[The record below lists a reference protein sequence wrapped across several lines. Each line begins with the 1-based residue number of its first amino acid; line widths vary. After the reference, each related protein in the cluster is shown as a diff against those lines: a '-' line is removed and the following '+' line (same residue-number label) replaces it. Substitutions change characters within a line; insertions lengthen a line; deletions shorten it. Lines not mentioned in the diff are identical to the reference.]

1 MANVNY
7 ASLVLSAETSGL
19 LKGKK
24 ALEETTRAG
33 ANTDKAIRGLDGRF
47 KKTGDSAGTAA
58 PKVERFSQATDA
70 TRSVA
75 LMATRALTGMAAG
88 YASFAAAG
96 ASINMA
102 RDFNAALAET
112 STLIEGTPEQLD
124 ALTEA
129 SRSMAREFGGSSTD
143 QVKAFYQAISAG
155 ADGVE
160 GATQL
165 LDQANK
171 LAIGG
176 ITDVTTGVDA
186 LTTAMNAYGPDVLSA
201 AEASDAMFV
210 AMRAGK
216 TTIGELSGS
225 LGQIVPIASSAGVSF
240 DEVTAGIAAL
250 TTQGLST
257 ASATTGL
264 RQVLASVIA
273 PTKQATDAATALGVS
288 FDVQALKSKGL
299 AEFLDDVITKT
310 GGNEAAMAQL
320 FGSVEALGAALAFAG
335 GAGGTFTDIL
345 ADMEIK
351 AGATDAAYLK
361 MSESLDQRWNKLTA
375 AATDIALGFGNALLA
390 VVVPAMEGIA
400 AASVA
405 VGQNLDIV
413 LVSLSALAATQIPA
427 AVAGLV
433 TLTAGMSASAVAT
446 GVFTTA
452 VNIARGAVIALGGP
466 LGVVWG
472 ILGAGAAAWAVWGR
486 GANEGETAAY
496 DAAAGTSALL
506 GQLDEFYK
514 TTAPN
519 AAAKAID
526 MANANY
532 KLAASAFEAAKGE
545 LAKRRAMLDMAA
557 SSGANGTSGSI
568 RDMGSSA
575 TYEAPKY
582 QAALAK
588 MEAAEAALEQA
599 MRDRKVTA
607 NAVTGSVSEVMS
619 ATVAASQTTNDH
631 SITLDINS
639 GSLGKNAK
647 AAGGASKALKDAA
660 KSAKDMADEIERLE
674 FDADPLKKY
683 NAELA
688 DLDTLVA
695 NGLSD
700 GAYRKAVDDL
710 NEGLAAGIPMVDDL
724 ANAFGDF
731 IGSGLSDFKG
741 FAKSIL
747 NSFTS
752 MISQMVATAARNRI
766 LIGLGFSGGGVA
778 SQAAAGLTGG
788 AAPGGGIF
796 GSLGSGGGLLGSIG
810 GTVGALTSGIGA
822 GFNMALGG
830 LTSGG
835 LSGLGSVLST
845 QLGAATASVG
855 AFGAALGAIAL
866 PLAGVAAVFSFFKKS
881 VKELDAGLRITV
893 DGMDALV
900 ESFRKTETKRFWGLS
915 KKVRTSYTELEEEA
929 AAPIISTIESL
940 ANSVIEMGDVF
951 GFAASN
957 IDRASVSL
965 KISTKGLSDAE
976 IEEAITEE
984 MNRLAD
990 VFADSMVGSFSG
1002 MVTTFEEYQSPIM
1015 KLLNIPAR
1023 IKESTGYVDQVNEE
1037 FEALKKAGEGSYE
1050 TLERLVS
1057 RLTGVNASF
1066 DMLGFSLYDLSLA
1079 GAGAAS
1085 SFVDLFGTLD
1095 DFNSITGSY
1104 YENFYSDA
1112 ERIAKATQLV
1122 TDSLLDLGID
1132 GLPATRRAFR
1142 ELVEETEALGDDE
1155 LLASLLKLSPAFAEI
1170 TAATDA
1176 LAASANA
1183 LITEDA
1189 FATGFDYARSL
1200 AQAQNNIAYQPPAVS
1215 NAFGSVPRAQQ
1226 DMTAELRGIRA
1237 DLTLLQSTMQITA
1250 ANTGRAADAADD
1262 TLAVTLENA
1271 L

>member
-1 MANVNY
+1 MSNVNY
-7 ASLVLSAETSGL
+7 AELTLGANTAGL
-19 LKGKK
+19 LKAKADLAAVTKAGAATENSVTKSMQSTEK
-24 ALEETTRAG
+24 AISQLPNATAAATRGFTDLRTSLDPLYAASKQYEAAQGQVAAAVRAGVASQAEANSVLALAEKRYLGVSTAAKTTNSALKAASTGMNSFAFQSRMAAMQLSQVAQQTMAGGGFIRALSIQLPDLALGFGAVGIAAGVAAGVLLPMAANFITGADNADELEDALDSLAQTSREYIEVNKMTKQSVSELALEFGGFSAEIQRTYEILQGVAFERTLDSLGVAIAALDVSRLEFLVGVFQQGQGEIEAFNQNYNDALAEIKESFGLTGSQAEEFLGQLNALKTADGPDEIVRAADRLNAFLIESYG
-33 ANTDKAIRGLDGRF
+33 SARKIPPELRDMVQRLGEAQTVAARVAANVDGSADSANAAATAAANLSGQLSVAAQYAGQLAANLAMAPAGIQGFQDKAAQLTAQISALD
-47 KKTGDSAGTAA
+47 AGYSQITA
-58 PKVERFSQATDA
+58 S
-70 TRSVA
+70 
-75 LMATRALTGMAAG
+75 AAG
-88 YASFAAAG
+88 YRKELEQKYGLADAANAAEEAYISGVINRQVKEYTNVQELNKAYTDKVTALNKVGTAGAAAG
-96 ASINMA
+96 AS
-102 RDFNAALAET
+102 
-112 STLIEGTPEQLD
+112 
-124 ALTEA
+124 
-129 SRSMAREFGGSSTD
+129 
-143 QVKAFYQAISAG
+143 
-155 ADGVE
+155 
-160 GATQL
+160 
-165 LDQANK
+165 
-171 LAIGG
+171 
-176 ITDVTTGVDA
+176 
-186 LTTAMNAYGPDVLSA
+186 TA
-201 AEASDAMFV
+201 
-210 AMRAGK
+210 
-216 TTIGELSGS
+216 
-225 LGQIVPIASSAGVSF
+225 
-240 DEVTAGIAAL
+240 
-250 TTQGLST
+250 
-257 ASATTGL
+257 
-264 RQVLASVIA
+264 
-273 PTKQATDAATALGVS
+273 
-288 FDVQALKSKGL
+288 KGL
-299 AEFLDDVITKT
+299 K
-310 GGNEAAMAQL
+310 
-320 FGSVEALGAALAFAG
+320 
-335 GAGGTFTDIL
+335 
-345 ADMEIK
+345 
-351 AGATDAAYLK
+351 
-361 MSESLDQRWNKLTA
+361 
-375 AATDIALGFGNALLA
+375 
-390 VVVPAMEGIA
+390 
-400 AASVA
+400 
-405 VGQNLDIV
+405 
-413 LVSLSALAATQIPA
+413 
-427 AVAGLV
+427 
-433 TLTAGMSASAVAT
+433 
-446 GVFTTA
+446 
-452 VNIARGAVIALGGP
+452 
-466 LGVVWG
+466 
-472 ILGAGAAAWAVWGR
+472 
-486 GANEGETAAY
+486 
-496 DAAAGTSALL
+496 
-506 GQLDEFYK
+506 
-514 TTAPN
+514 
-519 AAAKAID
+519 AAAKE
-526 MANANY
+526 
-532 KLAASAFEAAKGE
+532 AAS
-545 LAKRRAMLDMAA
+545 LA
-557 SSGANGTSGSI
+557 N
-568 RDMGSSA
+568 
-575 TYEAPKY
+575 
-582 QAALAK
+582 
-588 MEAAEAALEQA
+588 
-599 MRDRKVTA
+599 
-607 NAVTGSVSEVMS
+607 
-619 ATVAASQTTNDH
+619 
-631 SITLDINS
+631 
-639 GSLGKNAK
+639 
-647 AAGGASKALKDAA
+647 
-660 KSAKDMADEIERLE
+660 EIERLE

-700 GAYRKAVDDL
+700 GAYRKAVEEL
-710 NEGLAAGIPMVDDL
+710 NEEFANSGPMISKAGDAIGNFVAGGMRDFKSLLGAFKDMLSQMIATAISNPIKLALMGGSVGGGFAGTAAQAAG
-724 ANAFGDF
+724 
-731 IGSGLSDFKG
+731 S
-741 FAKSIL
+741 
-747 NSFTS
+747 
-752 MISQMVATAARNRI
+752 
-766 LIGLGFSGGGVA
+766 
-778 SQAAAGLTGG
+778 
-788 AAPGGGIF
+788 APGGGIF
-796 GSLGSGGGLLGSIG
+796 GSLGSGGGILGSIG

-835 LSGLGSVLST
+835 LGGLGSVLST

-915 KKVRTSYTELEEEA
+915 KKVRTSYTALEEEA

-990 VFADSMVGSFSG
+990 VFADSMVGTFSG

>member
-1 MANVNY
+1 MSNVNY
-7 ASLVLSAETSGL
+7 AELTLGANTAGL
-19 LKGKK
+19 LKAK
-24 ALEETTRAG
+24 
-33 ANTDKAIRGLDGRF
+33 TDL
-47 KKTGDSAGTAA
+47 AA
-58 PKVERFSQATDA
+58 
-70 TRSVA
+70 
-75 LMATRALTGMAAG
+75 
-88 YASFAAAG
+88 
-96 ASINMA
+96 
-102 RDFNAALAET
+102 
-112 STLIEGTPEQLD
+112 
-124 ALTEA
+124 
-129 SRSMAREFGGSSTD
+129 
-143 QVKAFYQAISAG
+143 
-155 ADGVE
+155 
-160 GATQL
+160 
-165 LDQANK
+165 
-171 LAIGG
+171 
-176 ITDVTTGVDA
+176 VT
-186 LTTAMNAYGPDVLSA
+186 
-201 AEASDAMFV
+201 
-210 AMRAGK
+210 
-216 TTIGELSGS
+216 
-225 LGQIVPIASSAGVSF
+225 
-240 DEVTAGIAAL
+240 
-250 TTQGLST
+250 
-257 ASATTGL
+257 
-264 RQVLASVIA
+264 
-273 PTKQATDAATALGVS
+273 
-288 FDVQALKSKGL
+288 
-299 AEFLDDVITKT
+299 
-310 GGNEAAMAQL
+310 
-320 FGSVEALGAALAFAG
+320 
-335 GAGGTFTDIL
+335 
-345 ADMEIK
+345 K
-351 AGATDAAYLK
+351 AGAAT
-361 MSESLDQRWNKLTA
+361 ESSVTKSMQSTEKAISQLPNATA
-375 AATDIALGFGNALLA
+375 AATRGFTDLRTSLDPLYAASKQYEAAQGQVAAAVRAGVASQAEANSVLALAEKRYLGVSTAAKTTNSALKAASTGMNSFAFQSRMAAMQLSQVAQQTMAGGGFIRALSIQLPDLALGFGA
-390 VVVPAMEGIA
+390 VGIA
-400 AASVA
+400 AGVAGGILLPMAADLLTGADNAEEMEDALDSLTSAYESFSSATDMARMTVSELSLEFGNFAADMQRTFDILQGVALERVVSGLSASIAALDVSRLEFLVETFQDGYGEIQKFNDVYNRSLEEIRERFNLTGEQAGLFLEQLNALKGAEGPNEIADQASKMRDFLLEAYGSVRAMPPEILDMVESLGDAQVVA
-405 VGQNLDIV
+405 ARVAANVDGSADSARRAEDEAAGLTGKLSDASMFAAQ
-413 LVSLSALAATQIPA
+413 LVSNLGQVPSAIAAIAGDVDAAIGRLQSQNTSLTYQLEQGITASAAAIKAQRDEALRLAAANGSTIDQLA
-427 AVAGLV
+427 AMGQSFDEQAAKAERLAIANKAMTG
-433 TLTAGMSASAVAT
+433 TLSEQAS
-446 GVFTTA
+446 
-452 VNIARGAVIALGGP
+452 
-466 LGVVWG
+466 
-472 ILGAGAAAWAVWGR
+472 
-486 GANEGETAAY
+486 
-496 DAAAGTSALL
+496 
-506 GQLDEFYK
+506 
-514 TTAPN
+514 
-519 AAAKAID
+519 AAAKA
-526 MANANY
+526 
-532 KLAASAFEAAKGE
+532 
-545 LAKRRAMLDMAA
+545 
-557 SSGANGTSGSI
+557 
-568 RDMGSSA
+568 
-575 TYEAPKY
+575 
-582 QAALAK
+582 
-588 MEAAEAALEQA
+588 
-599 MRDRKVTA
+599 
-607 NAVTGSVSEVMS
+607 
-619 ATVAASQTTNDH
+619 
-631 SITLDINS
+631 
-639 GSLGKNAK
+639 
-647 AAGGASKALKDAA
+647 AAGMSGVGKATGGAGKAM
-660 KSAKDMADEIERLE
+660 MATAREAEKLSEQIQELE
-674 FDADPLKKY
+674 FDADPLRRY

-788 AAPGGGIF
+788 AAPGGGLL
-796 GSLGSGGGLLGSIG
+796 GSLGSGGGILSGLSQSGGILGNIASQGIFGTSGIFGSIG
-810 GTVGALTSGIGA
+810 SSLGTSLGGILGGSGSALATS
-822 GFNMALGG
+822 LGG
-830 LTSGG
+830 LGASIGAVVPV
-835 LSGLGSVLST
+835 LGI
-845 QLGAATASVG
+845 AA
-855 AFGAALGAIAL
+855 AA
-866 PLAGVAAVFSFFKKS
+866 FSFFKKS
-881 VKELDAGLRITV
+881 VKELDSGLRITV

-1002 MVTTFEEYQSPIM
+1002 MVTTFEEYQSPLM

-1023 IKESTGYVDQVNEE
+1023 IKESSGYVDQVNEE

-1104 YENFYSDA
+1104 YQNFYSDA